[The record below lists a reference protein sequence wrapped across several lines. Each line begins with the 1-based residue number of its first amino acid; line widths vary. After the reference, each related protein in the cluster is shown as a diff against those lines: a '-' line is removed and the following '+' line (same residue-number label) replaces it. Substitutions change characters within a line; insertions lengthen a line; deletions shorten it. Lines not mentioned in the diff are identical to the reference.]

1 MQTRSMRA
9 GRNVPSGAPAGPD
22 SEETSSWFTG
32 QKHPMIKDV
41 DPAAEF
47 LYKPRTV
54 TVMSIGIALF
64 FYFADVI
71 GSHADKSL
79 ETSVKNG
86 VAALAVTFLVYSSMY
101 APDTLMTRPHP
112 VLWRIVHGISLLYML
127 LLVVILFMNADQA
140 RQALKYLSSSLG
152 VEPVEKAYGD
162 DCRIFTSDHPESKFA
177 VIKDTIFDEF
187 VVAHLLGWVC
197 KAVVFRDWKMC
208 FILSVAFEFMELTF
222 KHILPNFNEC
232 WWDSWI
238 LDVLLCN
245 NIGMA
250 IGLMLVNRK
259 GPKKNTTEAM
269 GISSQPTFLLK
280 VKRLFL
286 QFTPRSTAKYQWRML
301 DSPQRFLQCI
311 VIMICCLT
319 CEVNAFFMKY
329 VLWIPPTNP
338 LNTYRLL
345 IFFAMV
351 IPAVNEFYFL
361 ICESGSAASKGQPKK
376 LGVFTCIFLMCSAL
390 EVMIIFKFGKHL
402 FDQPWP
408 GLVKYSWI
416 GLGTALVCIL
426 TLWSMRTAVA
436 GMKKT
441 RRD

>member
-1 MQTRSMRA
+1 
-9 GRNVPSGAPAGPD
+9 
-22 SEETSSWFTG
+22 
-32 QKHPMIKDV
+32 
-41 DPAAEF
+41 
-47 LYKPRTV
+47 
-54 TVMSIGIALF
+54 
-64 FYFADVI
+64 
-71 GSHADKSL
+71 
-79 ETSVKNG
+79 
-86 VAALAVTFLVYSSMY
+86 
-101 APDTLMTRPHP
+101 
-112 VLWRIVHGISLLYML
+112 
-127 LLVVILFMNADQA
+127 
-140 RQALKYLSSSLG
+140 
-152 VEPVEKAYGD
+152 
-162 DCRIFTSDHPESKFA
+162 
-177 VIKDTIFDEF
+177 
-187 VVAHLLGWVC
+187 
-197 KAVVFRDWKMC
+197 
-208 FILSVAFEFMELTF
+208 
-222 KHILPNFNEC
+222 
-232 WWDSWI
+232 
-238 LDVLLCN
+238 
-245 NIGMA
+245 
-250 IGLMLVNRK
+250 
-259 GPKKNTTEAM
+259 
-269 GISSQPTFLLK
+269 
-280 VKRLFL
+280 
-286 QFTPRSTAKYQWRML
+286 ML